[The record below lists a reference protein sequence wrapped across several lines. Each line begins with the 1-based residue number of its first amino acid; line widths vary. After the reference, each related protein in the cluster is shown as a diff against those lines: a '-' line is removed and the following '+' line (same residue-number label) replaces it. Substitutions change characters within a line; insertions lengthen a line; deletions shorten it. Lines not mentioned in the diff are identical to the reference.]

1 MTAEEAVAQ
10 AKAENLTL
18 LRSGTVSGFKNAT
31 FNNGRVKPYQTHVR
45 RGGKKVHL
53 GHFATAEEAALCF
66 ARTPEG
72 RAAAVAAAAA
82 PPAPPA
88 SAEEAVR
95 QAEAEGL
102 TLVKANTISGYKGVY
117 FTSKPNLAKVA
128 LRPGARVAWRHTGA
142 PRLLRH
148 GRGGGADLCAH
159 A

>member
-10 AKAENLTL
+10 AEAEGLTL

-31 FNNGRVKPYQTHVR
+31 FNNGRVKPYQTHVT

-53 GHFATAEEAALCF
+53 GHFATAQEAALCF

-72 RAAAVAAAAA
+72 RAAAAA
-82 PPAPPA
+82 PA

-102 TLVKANTISGYKGVY
+102 TLLKANSVTGYNGVI
-117 FTSKPNLAKVA
+117 FCTSKSKPYQ
-128 LRPGARVAWRHTGA
+128 ARV
-142 PRLLRH
+142 
-148 GRGGGADLCAH
+148 GRAGGQMHLGTFATAEEAALCYARSQRFVESLFTH
-159 A
+159 I